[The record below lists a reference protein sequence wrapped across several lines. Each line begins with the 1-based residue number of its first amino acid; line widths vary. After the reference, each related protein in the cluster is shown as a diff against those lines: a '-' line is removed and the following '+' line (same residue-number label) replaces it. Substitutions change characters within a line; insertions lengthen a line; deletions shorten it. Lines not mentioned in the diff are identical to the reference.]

1 MTIVALDDALER
13 WRAHRT
19 VAFAQLVT
27 AIGRRVPDAEL
38 DAPEPDDDA
47 AIERLLA
54 RPDDPRVALRLAA
67 ALVMRFDL
75 TSELTT
81 TIVDRIAEIRD
92 VRAIAM
98 VWRHL
103 DKPHQHRL
111 SLVFGNEPDA
121 SDDDARRE
129 LDALEDADGRIAALW
144 RTVAESPYDVERR
157 LVLADAL
164 IERGNPRGHVIALQC
179 RPDGREAA
187 WRILEARRYE
197 LLGETALLLDSTS
210 RFDGG
215 LLASIR
221 VGTVHTP
228 SAAWDRPLD
237 QRELCALYDASPGY
251 VSARAYAK
259 FLAGLAR
266 MPTWVRIERV
276 HLDELRSLGATCAFR
291 NAELSLWPPPRD
303 LANQLLE
310 IAAYAPALEG
320 LAFRAT
326 HWPPLAECVAVA
338 REVRERVPTLQRF
351 FVGLLPGHGNAEDDV
366 EAARSLPFLEIV
378 DAPAPA
384 HADWPI

>member
-1 MTIVALDDALER
+1 MADLDHALER

-19 VAFAQLVT
+19 VVFAQLVT

-38 DAPEPDDDA
+38 EAPEPDDDA
-47 AIERLLA
+47 AIARLLA

-67 ALVMRFDL
+67 ALVMRLDL
-75 TSELTT
+75 TAALERS
-81 TIVDRIAEIRD
+81 IVDRIGEIRD

-98 VWRHL
+98 ASRVL
-103 DKPHQHRL
+103 DKPLQHRL
-111 SLVFGNEPDA
+111 SLKFGDEPNA

-129 LDALEDADGRIAALW
+129 LDALEDPDGRIAALW
-144 RTVAESPYDVERR
+144 RTVAESPHDVERR

-197 LLGETALLLDSTS
+197 VLGETALVADSTS

-228 SAAWDRPLD
+228 SSTWDRPFD

-276 HLDELRSLGATCAFR
+276 HLDELRSLAATCAFR
-291 NAELSLWPPPRD
+291 NVELSLWPPPRD

-310 IAAYAPALEG
+310 IAAYAPALEA
-320 LAFRAT
+320 LAVRAT
-326 HWPPLAECVAVA
+326 HWPPHAECVEVA
-338 REVRERVPTLQRF
+338 RSVRERVPTLQRF
-351 FVGLLPGHGNAEDDV
+351 FVGLLDGHGNSEDEVD
-366 EAARSLPFLEIV
+366 AARSLPFMEIV
-378 DAPAPA
+378 DAPPPQWAT
-384 HADWPI
+384 WPT